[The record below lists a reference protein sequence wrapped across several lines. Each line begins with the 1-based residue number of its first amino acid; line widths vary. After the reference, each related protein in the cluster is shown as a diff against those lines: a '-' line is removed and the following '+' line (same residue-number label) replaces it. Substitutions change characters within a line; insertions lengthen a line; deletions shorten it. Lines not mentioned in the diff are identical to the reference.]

1 MNLNSNSYIL
11 AASFAG
17 MAFFGMAFVVMGAV
31 LPSLSAKFSLD
42 TAAASTLTGLLPL
55 GIMLGALLFG
65 PIIDRFGYKA
75 LIIISSLIVVA
86 GLEMLAYF
94 GNLQL
99 IRLSIFIL
107 GFGGGLLNGLSN
119 ALTSDAS
126 NDHNRSSNLSILGIF
141 YCLGAISIPT
151 VFAYLSKSITYN
163 YIVSGAGAIMALSV
177 IFYAFVTFPAA
188 KAKAG
193 IPRQKI
199 LKMFTE
205 PTLLLMSF
213 TLFFQSGMEGITSS
227 WIPSFMENVHS
238 IDKENAMMALSISV
252 IGIGVGRVFLSYI
265 LKHQSAN
272 KVLLFSMIIAIIG
285 TSMITYFSDATLSLA
300 GAFLM
305 GLGYSSSFPVILG
318 IIGEKYKEMSGTAF
332 SFALTIALF
341 GNTLINLAVGA
352 SGLQMFPY
360 IVMICIVAITILFS
374 ANAIL
379 TNKNRKQSL

>member
-1 MNLNSNSYIL
+1 
-11 AASFAG
+11 
-17 MAFFGMAFVVMGAV
+17 
-31 LPSLSAKFSLD
+31 
-42 TAAASTLTGLLPL
+42 
-55 GIMLGALLFG
+55 
-65 PIIDRFGYKA
+65 
-75 LIIISSLIVVA
+75 
-86 GLEMLAYF
+86 
-94 GNLQL
+94 
-99 IRLSIFIL
+99 
-107 GFGGGLLNGLSN
+107 
-119 ALTSDAS
+119 
-126 NDHNRSSNLSILGIF
+126 
-141 YCLGAISIPT
+141 
-151 VFAYLSKSITYN
+151 
-163 YIVSGAGAIMALSV
+163 
-177 IFYAFVTFPAA
+177 
-188 KAKAG
+188 
-193 IPRQKI
+193 
-199 LKMFTE
+199 MFTE